1 MASKKKA
8 GVTNA
13 MKGKPAGSKPGGK
26 ELAVSR
32 RRSYEYDH
40 QYGLELQGKTV
51 PAEAKP
57 KSKS

>member
-8 GVTNA
+8 GETSS
-13 MKGKPAGSKPGGK
+13 MKGKPAGSKPEGK
-26 ELAVSR
+26 EPAVGR

-40 QYGLELQGKTV
+40 QYGLALQGKAV
-51 PAEAKP
+51 RAEAKP